1 MTEPGQTDN
10 YSITDHLEALFAHT
24 GKEIDYCIADTGE
37 IVPEYVRKYNQE
49 GQDIVLQ
56 DIDKATKKGIKII
69 HKHLSKIE
77 DEYIRHDSDVIAS
90 SIMELICNDL
100 KFRDKESTPEYLL
113 INSVLEGELKREKKV
128 SASKRK
134 NQRRRIKKAKREKVS
149 LKTNIVKE
157 QRLFKQQQK
166 RKMKIK
172 NYIKRWKNQI
182 NNNQKRKVKLGEKPK
197 Q

>member
-24 GKEIDYCIADTGE
+24 GKEIIDYCIADTGE

-128 SASKRK
+128 SAKIRKQKKKLEKKNKKGKKRK
-134 NQRRRIKKAKREKVS
+134 SKFKNKYSERIEAIQTTTEKKDE
-149 LKTNIVKE
+149 
-157 QRLFKQQQK
+157 
-166 RKMKIK
+166 
-172 NYIKRWKNQI
+172 
-182 NNNQKRKVKLGEKPK
+182 NQKLYQEMEKLDK
-197 Q
+197 